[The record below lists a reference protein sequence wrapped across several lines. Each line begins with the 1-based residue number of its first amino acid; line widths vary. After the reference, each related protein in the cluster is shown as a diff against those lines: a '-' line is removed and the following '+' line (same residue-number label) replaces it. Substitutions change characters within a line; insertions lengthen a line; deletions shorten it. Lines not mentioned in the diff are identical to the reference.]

1 MNQLSQI
8 RSLINA
14 LRRKMA
20 LEISHVCLRPMAE
33 DYCLEW
39 SVAATEGRPAPD
51 DLAFIRK
58 VGAKFRLPTF
68 MAAHQYL
75 QQCLAQKNRSR
86 RRASPG
92 RPASLGRG
100 PRPCRSCRRFPS
112 HARPPKRIE
121 RPTRQVGPG
130 TFARVFPLFGYVNR
144 LPDTCTRFLRH
155 LTPVGTGHRF
165 PWLAISSKAGHT
177 ARRNHYMR

>member
-1 MNQLSQI
+1 MNQI
-8 RSLINA
+8 RSRINA

-20 LEISHVCLRPMAE
+20 LEISHVRIRPMAE

-75 QQCLAQKNRSR
+75 QQCLAEKIV
-86 RRASPG
+86 PG
-92 RPASLGRG
+92 VEHLLGALLPWAVVRGLVVLSADPPA
-100 PRPCRSCRRFPS
+100 
-112 HARPPKRIE
+112 
-121 RPTRQVGPG
+121 
-130 TFARVFPLFGYVNR
+130 
-144 LPDTCTRFLRH
+144 
-155 LTPVGTGHRF
+155 TPV
-165 PWLAISSKAGHT
+165 PQSA
-177 ARRNHYMR
+177 